1 MLKLGS
7 ALWPKLRIVQ
17 VFGANTNVGK
27 TVVSTLLLKALR
39 EKLPPSHHVRYLKP
53 VTTGPDADADDL

>member
-7 ALWPKLRIVQ
+7 ALWPKLKVVQ
-17 VFGANTNVGK
+17 IFGANTDVGK

-39 EKLPPSHHVRYLKP
+39 EKLPRAHHVRYLKP
-53 VTTGPDADADDL
+53 VTTGPHDDADDL